1 MALDGTPPGC
11 AQLALLTAAGMA
23 IGSVAASLV
32 FPLSS
37 GEVFCST
44 VSRVPGRISSFFP
57 VIGSSSLSAAPEHP
71 ASAITTK
78 ATTISEPR
86 FMAFLTAL
94 P

>member
-44 VSRVPGRISSFFP
+44 LSRVPGRISSFLP
-57 VIGSSSLSAAPEHP
+57 VIGSSSFSAAPEHP
-71 ASAITTK
+71 ARATAR
-78 ATTISEPR
+78 ATTISEPL
-86 FMAFLTAL
+86 FMAFLTAW